1 MRLEY
6 IYPFIWYLVNYCL
19 ILFKEFISSC
29 IGVEIFFV
37 LLGTLSQ
44 EKKNIWYSDSSN
56 LNGGFTSFEYLY
68 FGVVK
73 STQQV

>member
-1 MRLEY
+1 MQLHGKKKPNNKQNIQRNMRLEY

-44 EKKNIWYSDSSN
+44 EKKKRIS
-56 LNGGFTSFEYLY
+56 GTRI
-68 FGVVK
+68 
-73 STQQV
+73 QVI